1 MSPRNKDPLGK
12 EINTHSNLNWK
23 NIILLLRKDFC
34 VLWLKDS
41 KTTSFV
47 NFWAP
52 FRLWLSI
59 TRRLYLLVDEVALR
73 EGKQVVGDISS
84 LL

>member
-1 MSPRNKDPLGK
+1 MVSLF
-12 EINTHSNLNWK
+12 HSYFPFKKRL
-23 NIILLLRKDFC
+23 
-34 VLWLKDS
+34 LWLKDS
-41 KTTSFV
+41 KTTSFG

-84 LL
+84 LH